1 MMHLIIAG
9 CGRVGSELAYDVA
22 NKGHTV
28 VIIDRDPKAFQR
40 LEPEFQ
46 GRTLQG
52 DVRDQGVL
60 SRADIENAD
69 GFAAVTSI
77 DEINL
82 VAAHTAHDLYDVP
95 NVVARVHDPVH
106 GQAFKHAGLQTVIAS
121 SWSAHRIEQLLT
133 HPGVTELA
141 SLGNGEVLLVE
152 VQVLNHMVGKR
163 VVDIAVEGDCQPTAL
178 VRGGH
183 AELIEPDIPL
193 KDGDLLVVAVL
204 SSNLPQLESLI
215 GLKGGER

>member
-28 VIIDRDPKAFQR
+28 VIIDRDPQAFQR

-52 DVRDQGVL
+52 DVRDQDVL
-60 SRADIENAD
+60 SRAGIENAD

-82 VAAHTAHDLYDVP
+82 VAAHTACDLYDVP
-95 NVVARVHDPVH
+95 NVVARVFDPVH
-106 GQAFKHAGLQTVIAS
+106 SMAFKRAGLQTVIAS
-121 SWSAHRIEQLLT
+121 SWTAHRIEQLLT
-133 HPGVTELA
+133 HPGVTELE

-152 VQVLNHMVGKR
+152 VQVLNHMAGKR
-163 VVDIAVEGDCQPTAL
+163 VNEFSAEGGCQPVAL

-183 AELIEPDIPL
+183 AELSEPDDSL
-193 KDGDLLVVAVL
+193 NDGDLLVVAVL
-204 SSNLPQLESLI
+204 SSNLPQLEKLI
-215 GLKGGER
+215 GLTGG

>member
-1 MMHLIIAG
+1 MMNLIIAG
-9 CGRVGSELAYDVA
+9 CGRVGSELANTVVI
-22 NKGHTV
+22 KGHTV
-28 VIIDRDPKAFQR
+28 VIIDRDPQAFQR

-52 DVRDQGVL
+52 DVRDQDVL
-60 SRADIENAD
+60 SRAGIDKAD

-82 VAAHTAHDLYDVP
+82 VAAHTACDLYDVP
-95 NVVARVHDPVH
+95 NVVARVFDPVH
-106 GQAFKHAGLQTVIAS
+106 RMAFKRAGLQTVIAS
-121 SWSAHRIEQLLT
+121 SWTAHRIEQLLT
-133 HPGVTELA
+133 HPGLTELE

-152 VQVLNHMVGKR
+152 IQVLDHMVGKR
-163 VVDIAVEGDCQPTAL
+163 VSEFSAEAGCQPAAL

-183 AELIEPDIPL
+183 AELCEPDDAL

-215 GLKGGER
+215 GLKGGSR